1 MEFLPVFKYFQT
13 ILAIAAIC
21 GLIALGVTHELWV
34 PLLAPSGEE
43 GEDLSAA
50 AAAGGAPP
58 SEQLLLSEQAQKNL
72 KLTSKPL
79 RPTNYWKTIDV
90 PGMIV
95 DRPGISDRG
104 VVAPVTAIVTSIHHY
119 AGDTVETDDV
129 LFTLR
134 LVGESFQTSQTELF
148 KAIKDREIAQEHIDR
163 LDDLAKAGGVAGVRV
178 IDLKNEVRRLDV
190 SINAYRQDLQIRGL
204 APDQI
209 AAIAS
214 GELISDVVI
223 RVPPVAADENESDH
237 QAPAERLPAFEVQEV
252 NVRLGE
258 QVQAGEMLCTLS
270 HHQSLFI
277 EGNAFRRELPLL
289 QKGAE
294 ESLPITV
301 ELAEDA
307 QGDWDAPIPP
317 TTIHHIS
324 NTLDAKNRTAS
335 FYLTLENQFRS
346 YQRDGKRLFLW
357 RFRPGQRVRLK
368 VNTEQL
374 ENVFVLPAAAV
385 VQEGAESYVFRRN
398 GDLFERRPVHVVH
411 QTQSEAVI
419 ANDGSIP
426 PGLYVAQ
433 NAAVQLNRALKSKSG
448 TAQPGVHVHA
458 DGSVHAN
465 H

>member
-1 MEFLPVFKYFQT
+1 MFKYFQT

>member
-1 MEFLPVFKYFQT
+1 MFKYFQT

-119 AGDTVETDDV
+119 AGDTVETGDV

-223 RVPPVAADENESDH
+223 RGPPVAADDNESDH